1 MSIIVMYVYV
11 WVVSEEWEW
20 LCTEGQPELTGN
32 LNTKQARSCEH
43 KILAVQWDGYSEV
56 IIEYIKS
63 LVSEMMVGSNDGCK
77 AIEKWWSWSIKSE
90 L

>member
-1 MSIIVMYVYV
+1 MSIIVMYEYV
-11 WVVSEEWEW
+11 WVVSEEW

-32 LNTKQARSCEH
+32 LKHTRSREH
-43 KILAVQWDGYSEV
+43 NILAAQWDGYSEV
-56 IIEYIKS
+56 IREYVKS

-77 AIEKWWSWSIKSE
+77 AIEKWWSWSMKGE